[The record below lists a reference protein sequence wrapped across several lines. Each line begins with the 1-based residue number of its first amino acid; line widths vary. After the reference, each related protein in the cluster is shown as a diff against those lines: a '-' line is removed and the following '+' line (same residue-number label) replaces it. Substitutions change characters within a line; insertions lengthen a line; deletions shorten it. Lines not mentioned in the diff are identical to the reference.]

1 MSSLQNGVPNM
12 FPGGADAYAPVYGRT
27 YTTARRPE
35 NVYDRSYTAA
45 RVSEKSA
52 SQDRSPEKVNG
63 SNSVNLGSDSDSVNL
78 GSDYPA
84 RRGAGRCVRG

>member
-1 MSSLQNGVPNM
+1 MASLQNGAPYM
-12 FPGGADAYAPVYGRT
+12 FPGGADAYAPVYARS

-35 NVYDRSYTAA
+35 TVYGGTYTAA

-52 SQDRSPEKVNG
+52 ASEGHSPEIFNG
-63 SNSVNLGSDSDSVNL
+63 SNFVNLSDSDSVNL
-78 GSDYPA
+78 GSDFPA